1 MRVITLLAG
10 CAALSAAD
18 PAAELSAWAPY
29 ADDRSSL
36 HTAENRPLVEQRQ
49 AIIAQAWALGSTRD
63 RFDGLVVVSRD
74 GAPIDGQAVLSVVD
88 GESGTSNDY
97 FGPTSYRR
105 GVYARAGSDVLAV
118 KAGTWQ
124 AVAGATALASIAGG
138 PIGAWIEVG
147 HSDERGTIA
156 HFEAMLM
163 FLHLA
168 GDVSDEREAVR
179 GGLCFRW
186 PGNPLAR
193 TVQDD
198 PWSFT
203 LDLDW
208 AHSSVD
214 VPAVPGTVA
223 SVSGPLARLAVAWR
237 FTNHLLIATQVEA
250 AGKVLHVDGST
261 DADAGA
267 TATLALGATF

>member
-1 MRVITLLAG
+1 
-10 CAALSAAD
+10 
-18 PAAELSAWAPY
+18 
-29 ADDRSSL
+29 
-36 HTAENRPLVEQRQ
+36 
-49 AIIAQAWALGSTRD
+49 
-63 RFDGLVVVSRD
+63 
-74 GAPIDGQAVLSVVD
+74 
-88 GESGTSNDY
+88 
-97 FGPTSYRR
+97 
-105 GVYARAGSDVLAV
+105 
-118 KAGTWQ
+118 
-124 AVAGATALASIAGG
+124 
-138 PIGAWIEVG
+138 
-147 HSDERGTIA
+147 
-156 HFEAMLM
+156 M

-261 DADAGA
+261 DAGA